1 MSGLFGLLNLG
12 ARSLQ
17 AQQLGLE
24 VAGHN
29 IANVNTPG
37 YSRQRVNL
45 ATSAARLTTIGAI
58 GNGVQALGIQQM
70 RSVLLDGQVQGETS
84 VRGFLEAQQ
93 AALQQGQAIL
103 GQTID
108 RLASDPTGGAANV
121 GQNGL
126 AAGLSSFFAALQNL
140 ANTPT
145 SSTERQA
152 VLAQAQDLAARFNQV
167 DARLA
172 TLNASLNKSLS
183 SDAAKANELIDAV
196 AELNKQILAAENTTT
211 GAANDLRDLRQ
222 QKIEELS
229 RLVNVTATE
238 QPTGAVDL
246 SISGVSVVTGG
257 EVTDRLEVYDAG
269 SGQMLVRTQT
279 AQTPLTL
286 TGGSLQGTIEARD
299 GGLKSLRDDLNAM
312 AGQLISEVNTLHR
325 AGFSLTGSTGAD
337 LFTGTNAG
345 DMGVNAAL
353 VTDPGLLQA
362 AGVNGAPGDNQIAL
376 ALAQLANQAQASLS
390 NQTFSQRYAQTVAG
404 LGQAISLINS
414 RLDDQSL
421 VEAMLVRQRDAVSG
435 VSLDEEMTDIMR
447 FQKAFQASAKVIST
461 VDEMLETVLN
471 MKR

>member
-37 YSRQRVNL
+37 YTRQRVNL
-45 ATSAARLTTIGAI
+45 ATSPARLTSIGSI
-58 GNGVQALGIQQM
+58 GTGVRALGVQQM
-70 RSVLLDGQVQGETS
+70 RSALLDGQIQGETS

-108 RLASDPTGGAANV
+108 RLASDPTGAAANV

-126 AAGLSSFFAALQNL
+126 AAGLSGFFAALQNL
-140 ANTPT
+140 ANHPT
-145 SSTERQA
+145 SPTERQA
-152 VLAQAQDLAARFNQV
+152 VLAQAQDLATKFNQV
-167 DARLA
+167 DSRLV

-183 SDAAKANELIDAV
+183 SDAGKANELIDAV
-196 AELNKQILAAENTTT
+196 AELNKQILAAEN
-211 GAANDLRDLRQ
+211 GAAGSANDLRDLRQ

-238 QPTGAVDL
+238 QPSGAVDL
-246 SISGVSVVTGG
+246 AISGATVVTGV

-269 SGQMLVRTQT
+269 GGQMLVRTQT

-286 TGGSLQGTIEARD
+286 TGGSMQGTIEARD
-299 GGLKSLRDDLNAM
+299 GALKSLRDDLNGM
-312 AGQLISEVNTLHR
+312 AAQLITEVNTLHR

-345 DMGVNAAL
+345 DIGVNAAL
-353 VTDPGLLQA
+353 VTDPTLLQA
-362 AGVNGAPGDNQIAL
+362 AGVNGAPGDNQVAL
-376 ALAQLANQAQASLS
+376 ALAQLANKAQAGLS

-404 LGQAISLINS
+404 FGQAIASVNS
-414 RLDDQSL
+414 GLEDQSL

-447 FQKAFQASAKVIST
+447 FQKAYQASAKVIST
-461 VDEMLETVLN
+461 VDEMLDTVLN